1 MSARDIRMRVM
12 LTFIRAAKVRRVR
25 SAGITHCM
33 REVRDPHALVIHMR
47 IRATVWLRKNFVR
60 AHAPCARTIRY
71 QLLAFQPF
79 SQALACALRP
89 RACEPCESAGVQA
102 RFANPVDFTCVG
114 CMCWMCV
121 LDECVCA
128 CMYVCV
134 CVCVCVRA
142 CVRACELL
150 CVCVLY
156 K

>member
-71 QLLAFQPF
+71 QLLAVQPF
-79 SQALACALRP
+79 SQALACACACALVRALRIRW
-89 RACEPCESAGVQA
+89 RASALRESGGFHVCWMY
-102 RFANPVDFTCVG
+102 VLDVCVG
-114 CMCWMCV
+114 
-121 LDECVCA
+121 
-128 CMYVCV
+128 
-134 CVCVCVRA
+134 
-142 CVRACELL
+142 
-150 CVCVLY
+150 
-156 K
+156 